1 MANIDILNKIKQF
14 LLSAATIKAVAFV
27 SFVIVL
33 TAIIASQNFF
43 FQSVIENGV
52 SKKDIIAEKTLT
64 VVDVKRT
71 DIRKKEVA
79 QKVEPILTT
88 AEDDFIKNNL

>member
-71 DIRKKEVA
+71 DIRKK
-79 QKVEPILTT
+79 
-88 AEDDFIKNNL
+88 